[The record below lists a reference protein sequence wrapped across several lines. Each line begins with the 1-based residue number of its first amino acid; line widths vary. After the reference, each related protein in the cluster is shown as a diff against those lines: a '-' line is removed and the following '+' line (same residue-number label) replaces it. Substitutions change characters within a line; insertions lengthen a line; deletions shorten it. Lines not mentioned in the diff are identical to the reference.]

1 MRADLLLSI
10 QRLKEQATTVRLIG
24 SYPPHIARLS
34 AWHVQRLL
42 KEKAIQLPKDADG
55 VRVMFELTNNGA
67 LSSHSHQFICDI
79 LREIK
84 VPPMSRQEMRLAND
98 RMQLDYAIHRKAG

>member
-10 QRLKEQATTVRLIG
+10 QRLREQATTVRLIG
-24 SYPPHIARLS
+24 RYPPHIARLS

-42 KEKAIQLPKDADG
+42 KEKVIKLPKDADG

-67 LSSHSHQFICDI
+67 LSSHSHQFICGI
-79 LREIK
+79 LGDVK
-84 VPPMSRQEMRLAND
+84 VPAMTRQEMRLAND
-98 RMQLDYAIHRKAG
+98 RMQQDYAIYRKAG